1 MRDDANGDELMKT
14 EEEGRARRAEDRWL
28 KLVS

>member
-14 EEEGRARRAEDRWL
+14 EEGRARRAEDRWL